1 LSVQPRCLSRPTLFC
16 QQLPEPK
23 NWTAA
28 EDHRNMMEQLGIQ
41 RLRPGPSGNES
52 TPNHAGYDESLANPY
67 PQLPDEP
74 LAIVAAGYCR
84 YNTIMESPVTIVIL
98 AAGLGTR
105 MKSRHAKVLHRAG
118 GRTLVEHVVRTAL
131 QVTTPERIF
140 IVIGH
145 QADEVQATLAPY
157 GVGFVRQ
164 TEQKGTGHALMACSE
179 VLSGLDG
186 LLVILYGDGPLLT
199 VPTLR
204 RLIDTEKNSSAA
216 GTILTAIMPDPTGYG
231 RVIRNAQGDVKR
243 VVEQKAGTP
252 EELAVRE
259 ANMGLYCYQARPFW
273 AHIGEIQPNNPARE
287 YYLTDMVEILSAA
300 GCKMQTMVLE
310 DPQEVLGINDR
321 VELAMVDRL
330 LRERKIRQ
338 LMLDGVT
345 IEKPETV
352 TIDGDVEIGMDTVI
366 EAFVQIRGKTKIGQ
380 DCRIGACSVISDSEL
395 ADQVEVGPYT
405 IINTSKLERAV
416 HAGPYSRLRLDNYVE
431 EGAHIGN
438 FVELKKTRLGAGAKA
453 LHLAYLGDSTIGRK
467 VNIGAG
473 TITCNYDG
481 VSKNQ
486 TKIGDGAFVGSNS
499 TLVAPMEIGAGAYL
513 GAGSVVTHPVPADA
527 LALGRARQIVKE
539 GWARARREKTK
550 RQ

>member
-1 LSVQPRCLSRPTLFC
+1 
-16 QQLPEPK
+16 
-23 NWTAA
+23 
-28 EDHRNMMEQLGIQ
+28 ME
-41 RLRPGPSGNES
+41 
-52 TPNHAGYDESLANPY
+52 T
-67 PQLPDEP
+67 
-74 LAIVAAGYCR
+74 
-84 YNTIMESPVTIVIL
+84 PVTIAIL

-105 MKSRHAKVLHRAG
+105 MKSRRAKVLHQAG

-131 QVTTPERIF
+131 EVTPPERIY
-140 IVIGH
+140 IVVGH
-145 QADEVQATLAPY
+145 QADEVRATLTPY
-157 GVGFVRQ
+157 GVGFVHQ
-164 TEQKGTGHALMACSE
+164 AEQKGTGHALITCREA
-179 VLSGLDG
+179 LSGLDG

-204 RLIDTEKNSSAA
+204 RLIETEQNSNAA
-216 GTILTAIMPDPTGYG
+216 GTILTAIMQDPTGYG
-231 RVIRNAQGDVKR
+231 RVVRDAHGEVQR

-252 EELAVRE
+252 EELAIRE

-287 YYLTDMVEILSAA
+287 YYLTDMVEILSQA
-300 GCKMQTMVLE
+300 GCRMQTMVLD

-330 LRERKIRQ
+330 LRERKARQ

-352 TIDGDVEIGMDTVI
+352 AIDSDVAIGIDTVI
-366 EAFVQIRGKTKIGQ
+366 EPFVQIRGKTKIGQ

-395 ADQVEVGPYT
+395 ADEVEVGPYT
-405 IINTSKLERAV
+405 IINTSKLEKAV
-416 HAGPYSRLRLDNYVE
+416 HAGPYSRLRLDNHVE

-453 LHLAYLGDSTIGRK
+453 LHLAYLGDSMIGRK

-481 VSKNQ
+481 VTKNQ

-513 GAGSVVTHPVPADA
+513 GAGSVITDGVPPDA
-527 LALGRARQIVKE
+527 LALGRSRQIVKE
-539 GWARARREKTK
+539 GWARARREKK
-550 RQ
+550 K